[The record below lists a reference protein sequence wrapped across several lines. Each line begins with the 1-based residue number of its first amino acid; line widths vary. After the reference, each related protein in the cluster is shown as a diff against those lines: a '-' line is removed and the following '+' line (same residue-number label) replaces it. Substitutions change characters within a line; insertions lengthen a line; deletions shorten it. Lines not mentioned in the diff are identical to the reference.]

1 MMSMQYM
8 NTYSLGV
15 IEEEE
20 KDYAEKPPPP
30 RTLCREAARIHVA
43 CSKDCMSPYMPDDID
58 AHMIFFRG
66 CLP

>member
-20 KDYAEKPPPP
+20 KDYAEKPPHPELFAGKP
-30 RTLCREAARIHVA
+30 LESMWHAVRIA
-43 CSKDCMSPYMPDDID
+43 
-58 AHMIFFRG
+58 
-66 CLP
+66 